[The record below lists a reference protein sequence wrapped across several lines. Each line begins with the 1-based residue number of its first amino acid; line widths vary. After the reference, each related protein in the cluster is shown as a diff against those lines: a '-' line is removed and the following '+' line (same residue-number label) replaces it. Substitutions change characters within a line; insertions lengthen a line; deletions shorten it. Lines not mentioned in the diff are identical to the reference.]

1 MELIIAL
8 PNTVIVFVNCVKLSI
23 FVPHLNHT
31 ISTYYLIYKPAV
43 YCSTLHSTR
52 MYFSI
57 EDISKNLMLGC
68 CRSLPGVQSFC
79 EVYLHLQ
86 WMVHY
91 ILVHFILHQTVHYAD
106 TLCKFHVGQAELV
119 LLPVEVS

>member
-1 MELIIAL
+1 MELIAL
-8 PNTVIVFVNCVKLSI
+8 PNPVIVFVNCVKLSI
-23 FVPHLNHT
+23 FVPHLTHT
-31 ISTYYLIYKPAV
+31 ISIFYLIYNPAV
-43 YCSTLHSTR
+43 YCYTLHSTL
-52 MYFSI
+52 MNCSI
-57 EDISKNLMLGC
+57 EDISKNLMLSC
-68 CRSLPGVQSFC
+68 WRSLLGVQSFC